1 MKTMCRCLS
10 WESKLWQSKKDSF
23 KSGFNFVVY
32 SLVKYNKVWDLIKVS
47 TGNFQSSNL
56 TAKFEAFFL
65 MPRIY
70 LQKNSQDLTNN
81 SDIQNSDQI
90 QM

>member
-1 MKTMCRCLS
+1 MP
-10 WESKLWQSKKDSF
+10 WESKFWQSKKDSF

-47 TGNFQSSNL
+47 TGNFPSSNL

-90 QM
+90 

>member
-1 MKTMCRCLS
+1 MP
-10 WESKLWQSKKDSF
+10 WESKFWQSKKDSF

-47 TGNFQSSNL
+47 TGNFPSSNL

>member
-1 MKTMCRCLS
+1 MP
-10 WESKLWQSKKDSF
+10 WESKFWQSKKDAF

-47 TGNFQSSNL
+47 TGNFPSSNL
-56 TAKFEAFFL
+56 TAKFEVFFL

-81 SDIQNSDQI
+81 SDIQNSDQM